1 MNAEQADTFANA
13 ARLLTGGLVG
23 LEVGEGGAKLT
34 GVAA

>member
-23 LEVGEGGAKLT
+23 LAFDDTGAKLT
-34 GVAA
+34 GVGA

>member
-23 LEVGEGGAKLT
+23 LAISEDGPKLT

>member
-23 LEVGEGGAKLT
+23 LSYDATGATLT